1 MGTRLPQD
9 ETPRSSGRTRDARKG
24 GGQSRKKGGGGGFE
38 GGEDGLEGHE
48 GSHPLSSASVI
59 DHPPKDRLPRN
70 LSGVPALVLP
80 RCEPGESLE
89 SWMSRSEGAVAEWSM
104 GVVQD
109 ENQPDALRVL
119 AYSKMMDLMIAGRKG
134 KLAAAGKAV
143 ARVVGDRE
151 QALMGAARSVQGM
164 SDAELAR
171 VVEGGYSN
179 G

>member
-1 MGTRLPQD
+1 MATTLPLD
-9 ETPRSSGRTRDARKG
+9 ETPRRRGRPRKDQRG
-24 GGQSRKKGGGGGFE
+24 GDQIQKRGGGGGFE

-48 GSHPLSSASVI
+48 GSQPLSSASVI

-164 SDAELAR
+164 SDAELMKAM
-171 VVEGGYSN
+171 GGEYH